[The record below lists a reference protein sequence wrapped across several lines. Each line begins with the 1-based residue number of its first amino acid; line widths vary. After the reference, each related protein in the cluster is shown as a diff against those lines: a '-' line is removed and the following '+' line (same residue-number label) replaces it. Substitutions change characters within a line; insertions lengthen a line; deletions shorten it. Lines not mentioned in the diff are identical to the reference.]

1 MKSLVKTII
10 AVFFIAMPIFAQS
23 AQKKPSVVVMPFDA
37 KGEISPEDSEIIT
50 EEFMNKY
57 AVAGSS
63 TVVNR
68 STLSK
73 IQAELK
79 FQNSDWSDSNKTAR
93 LGEAL
98 NAQQIVSGQL
108 RLYNNLLFAIVQLQ
122 DIKTLAVLA
131 SVNVR
136 AKDAM
141 ELLDKIPEI
150 CKGIASQ
157 IDRTLEKGNSNERAK
172 GTKWKLGD
180 TGPGEG
186 TIFRIEPTTR
196 TAWEYKFLGTADFS
210 TAQNLCKNYR
220 GGGVSDWNFPS
231 ESLFRDIYTYQIY
244 PLISGEEKPLIS
256 DSGRY
261 WTESRNLNDSRYD
274 KGHWYYLYY
283 SDYYYGFD
291 SCKKTYVTGPSRY
304 THSSEKYGVIAVRSF
319 TY

>member
-37 KGEISPEDSEIIT
+37 KGEVSPEDSEIIT

-79 FQNSDWSDSNKTAR
+79 FQNSDWSNSNKTAR
-93 LGEAL
+93 LGEVL

-108 RLYNNLLFAIVQLQ
+108 RLYNNLLFAIVHVQ

-131 SVNVR
+131 SVNVH
-136 AKDAM
+136 AKDVM

-150 CKGIASQ
+150 CKKIVSQ
-157 IDRTLEKGNSNERAK
+157 MDRMLDKGSSNEQSTD
-172 GTKWKLGD
+172 TKWKLGD

-186 TIFRIEPTTR
+186 TIFRIEPTKR
-196 TAWEYKFLGTADFS
+196 TAWEYKYLGTADFS
-210 TAQNLCKNYR
+210 TAQKLCKDYR
-220 GGGVSDWNFPS
+220 GGGLSDWQCPFF
-231 ESLFRDIYTYQIY
+231 ELMDIYTYQIY
-244 PLISGEEKPLIS
+244 PLISGGEKPLIS
-256 DSGRY
+256 DSAWY
-261 WTESRNLNDSRYD
+261 WTS
-274 KGHWYYLYY
+274 Y
-283 SDYYYGFD
+283 SSYSVYTKPRYYYVDVYYRFD
-291 SCKKTYVTGPSRY
+291 TKKFDKIEGPSKD
-304 THSSEKYGVIAVRSF
+304 THSSEKLGVIAVRSF